1 MKKTIFLVTLLLT
14 VAIEAQAAIR
24 YVTPSGAGT
33 FDGSSWANA
42 YPVTSLQIAIDASSA
57 GDEVWVAAGTYFTTT
72 TTNRNISFSMRN
84 GVTIYGSFA
93 GTETLLSQRDL
104 TNGLTSILSGEIG
117 AAGINDNSY
126 KVVYNQQLDNTAII
140 DGFIIEGGN
149 DDRSPT
155 NNGNGLGGG
164 MYNHGFNVGGNC
176 HPTVRNCLFR
186 GNTASWGAGAF
197 NNAYGGGNT
206 LPTYINCVFTQNH
219 ALIEAGGMDT
229 YAVGGGTGSP
239 TVINTIF
246 YENTSAT
253 NVGAMYAWGGDGGN
267 CHPVL
272 INCAFINNMAMNG
285 YGGAFIADN
294 LDPGNGGTSSGAC
307 TVTLQNC
314 IVWNN
319 TATGSS
325 PQFYVRGTGA
335 QVLAT
340 YSDIDLTGQS
350 GSHVISGAGTG
361 NIDINPLFL
370 DIASGAGVDGVWMTA
385 DDGLQL
391 QNSSPCIDVGD
402 NTGVHSTDILAN
414 ARIFNTTVDMGAY
427 EFDSTT
433 LSIEDTT
440 PTLNLVLYPNPTKD
454 FIHLTFDTLET
465 ESISVLLYD
474 ITGRLI
480 KIIDNE
486 QKIHGTFS
494 RIIDLSQ
501 QESGIYFLK
510 LHTKNG
516 DYVKKIIRE

>member
-1 MKKTIFLVTLLLT
+1 MRRNTILLMLLFFL
-14 VAIEAQAAIR
+14 AIEVQAQTR
-24 YVTPSGAGT
+24 YVTPTGAGSL
-33 FDGSSWANA
+33 DGSSWANA
-42 YPVTSLQIAIDASSA
+42 FPGTSLQTAIDAA
-57 GDEVWVAAGTYFTTT
+57 NVGDEVWVSAGTYYTTT
-72 TTNRNISFSMRN
+72 TTNRNISFGMRN
-84 GVTIYGSFA
+84 GVTIYGSFT
-93 GTETLLSQRDL
+93 GTETLLSERVL
-104 TNGLTSILSGEIG
+104 TNGLTTILSGEIG
-117 AAGINDNSY
+117 AAGIADNSY

-140 DGFIIEGGN
+140 DGFIIENGN

-176 HPTVRNCLFR
+176 HPTVRNILFR
-186 GNTASWGAGAF
+186 HNTASWGAGAF

-239 TVINTIF
+239 TVINSIF
-246 YENTSAT
+246 YENTAAT

-272 INCAFINNMAMNG
+272 INCAFINNMALNG

-294 LDPGNGGTSSGAC
+294 LDPGGGGTSSGAC

-319 TATGSS
+319 SATGAA

-335 QVLAT
+335 QVIAT
-340 YSDIDLTGQS
+340 YSDIDMTGQS
-350 GSHVISGAGTG
+350 APNVVSGAGTG

-370 DIASGAGVDGVWMTA
+370 DIASGAGVDGVWKTA

-391 QNSSPCIDVGD
+391 QNASPCIDVGD
-402 NTGVHSTDILAN
+402 NAGVHSTDILAN
-414 ARIFNTTVDMGAY
+414 TRIFNTTVDMGAY

-433 LSIEDTT
+433 LSIVHND
-440 PTLNLVLYPNPTKD
+440 PTLKLVLYPNPTND
-454 FIHLTFDTLET
+454 IINLTFQTQET
-465 ESISVLLYD
+465 ETISLLLYD

-480 KIIDNE
+480 KTIDKG
-486 QKIHGTFS
+486 QKATGIFN
-494 RIIDLSQ
+494 RRIDLSQ
-501 QESGIYFLK
+501 QESGIYFLR
-510 LHTKNG
+510 LQTKKG
-516 DYVKKIIRE
+516 EFTHKIIRE